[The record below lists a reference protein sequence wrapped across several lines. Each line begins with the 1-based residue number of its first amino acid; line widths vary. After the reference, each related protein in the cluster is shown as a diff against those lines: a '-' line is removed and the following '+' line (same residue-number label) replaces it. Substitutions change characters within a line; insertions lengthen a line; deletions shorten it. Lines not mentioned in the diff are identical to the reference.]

1 MNESEKQF
9 SFTRAALSTGGRAKS
24 NVLSI
29 IVGAVM
35 LVTLGVLVL
44 AFIHNRYMRN
54 PRDPYGKL
62 AALGVKPGITPQQSE
77 EARNLLVRER
87 EMWSRFQGMTAQARF
102 EFENQLGRRVS
113 FEGEMSLRQERPPAG
128 SGQPLP
134 ERFSMSLRGQQGEW
148 TLTTDGT
155 SQGTLVA
162 CEDRDLA
169 ESLTNI
175 DMPSVFRLLMFPH
188 DFLLSLYKDDLRP
201 EAALSL
207 QELFQAR
214 LEPFLPFNPKSS
226 PHSYVFM
233 VKHSSVEDPVFEFT
247 NRHLSRWRISGMWRT
262 KQDHRFCVE
271 AAALCFEDLINT
283 NNFWY
288 PTTFRVEPLPDP
300 WPFPG
305 ASGSLLVL
313 TNIPI
318 GRSPC
323 TNRGHLSIRLN
334 GVVVTAD

>member
-1 MNESEKQF
+1 
-9 SFTRAALSTGGRAKS
+9 
-24 NVLSI
+24 
-29 IVGAVM
+29 M

-62 AALGVKPGITPQQSE
+62 AALGIKPGITPQQSE

-128 SGQPLP
+128 SAQPLP
-134 ERFSMSLRGQQGEW
+134 ERFSMSLRGKQGEW
-148 TLTTDGT
+148 TVTTDGT
-155 SQGTLVA
+155 SQGTLIA
-162 CEDRDLA
+162 CEDRALG

-188 DFLLSLYKDDLRP
+188 DFLLGLYKDEIRP
-201 EAALSL
+201 DAALSS
-207 QELFQAR
+207 QELFRAR
-214 LEPFLPFNPKSS
+214 LDSDLPFNPKSS
-226 PHSYVFM
+226 PHSYIFS
-233 VKHSSVEDPVFEFT
+233 VKGGSVSDPIFEF
-247 NRHLSRWRISGMWRT
+247 NSGHLSRWRIGGVWRT
-262 KQDHRFCVE
+262 KQNHVIGVQ
-271 AAALCFEDLINT
+271 AAALWFEDLINK
-283 NNFWY
+283 NSFWY
-288 PTTFRVEPLPDP
+288 PTTFRVEPLPEP

-305 ASGSLLVL
+305 ASGSFLAL
-313 TNIPI
+313 TNVPI

-323 TNRGHLSIRLN
+323 TNRGHLSVKLN